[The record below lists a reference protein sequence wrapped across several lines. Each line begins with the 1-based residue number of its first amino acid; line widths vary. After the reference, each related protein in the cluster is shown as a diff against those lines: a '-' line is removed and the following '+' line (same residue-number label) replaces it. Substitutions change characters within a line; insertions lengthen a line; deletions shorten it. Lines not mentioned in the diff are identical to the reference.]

1 MITLFQEVY
10 ILDAGDNED
19 GVRNLDSAWDLTCPL
34 RSYAKTSWNN
44 RMGIDLRIV
53 KSTRVARRKQI
64 SLCYLKPQNKYWI
77 ICPGEDIDE

>member
-19 GVRNLDSAWDLTCPL
+19 GVRNLDSAWDLTRSL

-44 RMGIDLRIV
+44 RMGIDALMIKPTKV
-53 KSTRVARRKQI
+53 VRRNQM
-64 SLCYLKPQNKYWI
+64 SLSYLNSQNKYSI
-77 ICPGEDIDE
+77 ICPGEDID